1 MLKKVNFTNLLRQ
14 GLVTGIKKIYVVVHI
29 FLGMSLVINI
39 KIYIFIENI

>member
-14 GLVTGIKKIYVVVHI
+14 GLVTGIKKIYVVAHI